1 LAACNDRAPCTP
13 LRAMP
18 RRRGRRLFPGPGPL
32 ARLLRSC
39 PCLRSPRTRTAPAP
53 ACMHTL
59 LARTT
64 TRLTENLPLSS
75 SRISYVP
82 HSNASAA
89 HYIYVDGLL
98 LARGSLSLCVR
109 CRGLLW
115 TVRVGGRIGLPQTY
129 AVSSFSIFACH
140 LLSFLPPSRT
150 LFRLYACILH
160 AHWPSACLRHEMRHK
175 VDGVPRRRSVAPC
188 RRCRRVERRNARR
201 RHRAAV
207 RR

>member
-1 LAACNDRAPCTP
+1 LAACNDRAPP
-13 LRAMP
+13 AHAHA
-18 RRRGRRLFPGPGPL
+18 RRVAAAFRLFPGPGPL

-115 TVRVGGRIGLPQTY
+115 TVRVGGRIGLPQTLF
-129 AVSSFSIFACH
+129 VSSLTPFHPFPFLLVNSFPFYHPHALYFSSMPKRPLLYLACS
-140 LLSFLPPSRT
+140 LAVRLPAPRDAPQGRRGSPPSERG
-150 LFRLYACILH
+150 A
-160 AHWPSACLRHEMRHK
+160 
-175 VDGVPRRRSVAPC
+175 VAM
-188 RRCRRVERRNARR
+188 
-201 RHRAAV
+201 
-207 RR
+207 